1 MINKNIL
8 QKKLVSFVYF
18 LTGSTLMAGVRRV
31 VSTDRARS
39 RSDFRDRD
47 SELRDA
53 DDDVVEEDDDGF
65 SGDSSYRLFKLFPVY
80 FF

>member
-1 MINKNIL
+1 
-8 QKKLVSFVYF
+8 
-18 LTGSTLMAGVRRV
+18 MAGVRRV

-80 FF
+80 FFWIFIFPKISDETAKMG